1 MEIIGIVGNLILIEP
16 ITNLLIGLYRLFV
29 LVGLPGPLGWSIL
42 SISIIIRLMMWSLT
56 ARQIKS
62 AQKMVQLKPH
72 LEAIKK
78 QYGHD
83 KTRHM
88 QEQQKLYK
96 EHGVNPMAGC
106 LPLLLQM
113 PIFIALYNVFNSVLG
128 GDGGINKFVE
138 HFNNQV
144 AYSAFLRLDETL
156 NVNFLG
162 VNLISRPTEWQT
174 IGWWILLI
182 PIITALLQLV
192 QSKMMMPKPVEV
204 AKGDSVKEIKEK
216 ESAEEMMAQM
226 QGQMLFLMPL
236 MFGFISYQL
245 PVGLAVFWNTLTIFG
260 IIQQYKI
267 AGLGGLEVW
276 MTKLSKQPKS

>member
-1 MEIIGIVGNLILIEP
+1 MEIIGIVGNLILVAP
-16 ITNLLIGLYRLFV
+16 ITNLLVGLYKLFV

-42 SISIIIRLMMWSLT
+42 SISVLIRLLMWSLT
-56 ARQIKS
+56 AKQIKS
-62 AQKMVQLKPH
+62 TQKMVQLKPH
-72 LEAIKK
+72 LEIIKK

-96 EHGVNPMAGC
+96 EHGINPMAGC

-128 GDGGINKFVE
+128 GDGGISKFVE

-144 AYSAFLRLDETL
+144 AYFGFLRLDETL

-162 VNLISRPTEWQT
+162 TSLISRPMEWQT

-182 PIITALLQLV
+182 PVGTALLQLV
-192 QSKMMMPKPVEV
+192 QSKMMMPKPPVV
-204 AKGDSVKEIKEK
+204 AVRDSKKEIKEK
-216 ESAEEMMAQM
+216 ESTEEMMTQI

-267 AGLGGLEVW
+267 TGLGGLEPW
-276 MTKLSKQPKS
+276 MTKLSKQPKN